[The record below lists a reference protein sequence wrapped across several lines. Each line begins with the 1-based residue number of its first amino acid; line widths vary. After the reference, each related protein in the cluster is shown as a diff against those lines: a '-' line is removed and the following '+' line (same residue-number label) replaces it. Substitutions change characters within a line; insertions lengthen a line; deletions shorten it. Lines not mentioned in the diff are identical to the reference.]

1 MSEIETK
8 TPAGGVSGNEALSL
22 DYTVQR
28 HLGAKQFQDI
38 LCAALEGG
46 IGYWACLDNGTA
58 AWKKARAELREEL
71 KDEPDEWNREP
82 CYDQIAVRVLQS
94 GEPVLF
100 SDAEEEGETPEELEW
115 QLTAPAL
122 VAAAKRFQD
131 ERTAQLRR
139 RDPRH
144 PNAVYDLAEAL
155 DSDFDADDADTI
167 IQYALFG
174 ELIYG

>member
-8 TPAGGVSGNEALSL
+8 TQAGGGSGNEALSL
-22 DYTVQR
+22 DYAIQR

-46 IGYWACLDNGTA
+46 IGYWACLDNCTE
-58 AWKKARAELREEL
+58 AWKRARAQLAEEL
-71 KDEPDEWNREP
+71 KGLPESWMRAPT
-82 CYDQIAVRVLQS
+82 YDQIAVRVLQN
-94 GEPVLF
+94 GDPVLF

-139 RDPRH
+139 KDPS
-144 PNAVYDLAEAL
+144 AAYDLAEAL

>member
-8 TPAGGVSGNEALSL
+8 TQAGGKPGSEALSL
-22 DYTVQR
+22 DYSIPR

-58 AWKKARAELREEL
+58 AWKRAYAELKEEL
-71 KDEPDEWNREP
+71 KDEPDEWNRVP
-82 CYDQIAVRVLQS
+82 CYDQIAVRVLQN
-94 GEPVLF
+94 GDPVLF

-115 QLTAPAL
+115 RLTAPAL

-131 ERTAQLRR
+131 ERSARLRE
-139 RDPRH
+139 DPRH

-155 DSDFDADDADTI
+155 DDDFDSDDADTI